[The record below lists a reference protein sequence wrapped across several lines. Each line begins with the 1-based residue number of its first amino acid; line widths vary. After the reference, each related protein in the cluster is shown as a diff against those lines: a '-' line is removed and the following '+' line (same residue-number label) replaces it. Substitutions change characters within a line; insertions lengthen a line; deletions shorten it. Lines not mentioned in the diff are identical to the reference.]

1 MKNISQKELGQRI
14 EARRKANRMTLKQLS
29 AESGISA
36 GFLSKIENG
45 LCNPS
50 ISVIQKICF
59 ALQVSVNELAAVK
72 TEAELMSTIH
82 KNQTYLLR
90 KDERCLIYGFGD
102 TFRLETL
109 YERAPLL
116 KVNAMTLLAG
126 QSEQTHC
133 VQTYDN
139 FGIVA
144 QGSMAIDLEDGT
156 HFTLDEGDCI
166 MVRAKQQ
173 HSITNLTNAPCIS
186 YWIEVKE

>member
-14 EARRKANRMTLKQLS
+14 EKRRKANHMTLKQLS

-82 KNQTYLLR
+82 KNQSYLLR

-102 TFRLETL
+102 TFRLETI
-109 YERAPLL
+109 YERLPFF
-116 KVNAMTLLAG
+116 KVNVMTLLAG
-126 QSEQTHC
+126 QAEQTHC
-133 VQTYDN
+133 IQTYDN
-139 FGIVA
+139 FGIVTK
-144 QGSMAIDLEDGT
+144 GSMSIDLDDGV
-156 HFTLDEGDCI
+156 HFNLEEGDCVMI
-166 MVRAKQQ
+166 RAKQQ
-173 HSITNLTNAPCIS
+173 YSITNLSKDTCIS
-186 YWIEVKE
+186 FWIEMKE